1 MKLLLALSVAAASL
15 SVAAPALAH
24 DCGCKVKR
32 LKAHHT
38 VGHLARAS
46 VRRVVVIREPVIV
59 RERVVVREPVYVRER
74 PVIVR
79 ERVWRPAPYPVRA
92 WGGERGYR
100 ETYRPVRFGYPSQG
114 WRERGDWQHRE
125 WRGREGWRDHS
136 ERAEGGW
143 RDHGRAEGG
152 WDGHGERGEER
163 RWR

>member
-1 MKLLLALSVAAASL
+1 MKLLLAISAALASL

-24 DCGCKVKR
+24 DCGCKVKHVNS
-32 LKAHHT
+32 HHAARY
-38 VGHLARAS
+38 VSRAS

-59 RERVVVREPVYVRER
+59 HERVVVREPVFVRER

-92 WGGERGYR
+92 WGGERGYG
-100 ETYRPVRFGYPSQG
+100 ETYRPVRFGYQPQG
-114 WRERGDWQHRE
+114 WRERGDWEHRE

-136 ERAEGGW
+136 ERT
-143 RDHGRAEGG
+143 EGG
-152 WDGHGERGEER
+152 WDRHGERDEER